1 MFLAKIKGNKVHFW
15 KLVTFILG
23 RGGLFTPY
31 RPPRPPR
38 SVSRGSPARKFSK
51 GGGVNPN
58 FESQGGLTPQIP
70 CSPSMVPPS
79 ATYATFPR
87 DAS

>member
-15 KLVTFILG
+15 KLVTFFG
-23 RGGLFTPY
+23 KGGSIYPY

-51 GGGVNPN
+51 RGGQPK
-58 FESQGGLTPQIP
+58 F
-70 CSPSMVPPS
+70 
-79 ATYATFPR
+79 
-87 DAS
+87 